1 MIQGTEC
8 GRYVG
13 HFWVRFIFIS
23 PILPYL
29 FLTSAVLVF
38 SVREKPVEC
47 ETDCYVFLL
56 FDLFVCVYLLTL
68 YLYSK
73 QNWRCGMNRKLS

>member
-13 HFWVRFIFIS
+13 HFWVRFHFSFS
-23 PILPYL
+23 PFYPVPYL
-29 FLTSAVLVF
+29 SAVLVF
-38 SVREKPVEC
+38 SVREESVEC